1 MENIEKINIDEFIE
15 QAKETWT
22 RELKKSG
29 MTEEQ
34 AEMLCKIWGMN
45 EYNISQFESKE
56 EYKNVIFWV
65 NDSRE
70 RMISNYL
77 KCINAFEKEFAIDDL
92 LSAYFKLH
100 SVKKFYE
107 GNTSNNIVADLIYYS
122 GGVYDEQSYYFVQI
136 FKKED
141 GEDKMYLFKA
151 DTREFELY
159 IMQIRRNSEL
169 YNTIISEYKEMK

>member
-1 MENIEKINIDEFIE
+1 MGNIKKINIDEFIE

-22 RELKKSG
+22 RELKRSG

-34 AEMLCKIWGMN
+34 AETLCKIWGMN
-45 EYNISQFESKE
+45 EYDISQFKSKE
-56 EYKNVIFWV
+56 EYKNSIFWV

-77 KCINAFEKEFAIDDL
+77 KCINAFDKEFAIDDL

-107 GNTSNNIVADLIYYS
+107 GNTSDDICMNLIYYNN
-122 GGVYDEQSYYFVQI
+122 GGYGERSYYFVQT
-136 FKKED
+136 FKE
-141 GEDKMYLFKA
+141 ENETFLFKVDIKA
-151 DTREFELY
+151 FELR
-159 IMQIRRNSEL
+159 IAQIEEGTEL
-169 YNTIISEYKEMK
+169 YNKIIFEYTENV

>member
-1 MENIEKINIDEFIE
+1 MKNIKKINIDKFME

-22 RELKKSG
+22 KELKRSG

-45 EYNISQFESKE
+45 EYDISQFESKE
-56 EYKNVIFWV
+56 EYKNVMFWV

-77 KCINAFEKEFAIDDL
+77 KCINAFDKEFAIDDL

-107 GNTSNNIVADLIYYS
+107 GNTSDNIIADLIYYS
-122 GGVYDEQSYYFVQI
+122 GGVYDEESYYFIQN
-136 FKKED
+136 FKE
-141 GEDKMYLFKA
+141 ENETFLFKV
-151 DTREFELY
+151 DIKVFELR
-159 IMQIRRNSEL
+159 ITQIEEDTEL
-169 YNTIISEYKEMK
+169 YNKIISEYKEIK

>member
-1 MENIEKINIDEFIE
+1 MGNIKKINIDEFIE

-22 RELKKSG
+22 RELKRSG

-45 EYNISQFESKE
+45 EYDISQFKSKE
-56 EYKNVIFWV
+56 EYKNVMFWV

-77 KCINAFEKEFAIDDL
+77 KCINAFDKEFAIDDL
-92 LSAYFKLH
+92 LIAYFKLH

-107 GNTSNNIVADLIYYS
+107 GNTSDDIIADLIYYS
-122 GGVYDEQSYYFVQI
+122 GGVYDERSYYFVQI
-136 FKKED
+136 FRKED
-141 GEDKMYLFKA
+141 GENKMYLFKV
-151 DTREFELY
+151 DTRAFELHV
-159 IMQIRRNSEL
+159 MQIRRNSEL

>member
-1 MENIEKINIDEFIE
+1 MGNIEKINIDEFIE
-15 QAKETWT
+15 QAKETWA

-34 AEMLCKIWGMN
+34 VEMLCKIWGMN
-45 EYNISQFESKE
+45 EYDISQFKSKE
-56 EYKNVIFWV
+56 EYKNVMFWV

-107 GNTSNNIVADLIYYS
+107 GNTSDNISTDLIYYNS
-122 GGVYDEQSYYFVQI
+122 GAYDERSYYFIQNFKEEEEI
-136 FKKED
+136 F
-141 GEDKMYLFKA
+141 LFKIEIDA
-151 DTREFELY
+151 FELR
-159 IMQIRRNSEL
+159 ITQMEEETEL
-169 YNTIISEYKEMK
+169 YNKIIFEYTENL

>member
-1 MENIEKINIDEFIE
+1 MGNIEKINIDEFIE

-22 RELKKSG
+22 RELKRSG

-45 EYNISQFESKE
+45 EYDISQFEGKE
-56 EYKNVIFWV
+56 EYKNVMFWV

-77 KCINAFEKEFAIDDL
+77 KCINAFDKEFAIDDL

-107 GNTSNNIVADLIYYS
+107 GNTSDDISTDLIYYNS
-122 GGVYDEQSYYFVQI
+122 GTYDERSYYFIQNFKEEEEI
-136 FKKED
+136 F
-141 GEDKMYLFKA
+141 LFKVEI
-151 DTREFELY
+151 DVFELR
-159 IMQIRRNSEL
+159 ITQMEEKTEL
-169 YNTIISEYKEMK
+169 YNKIIFEYTENV

>member
-1 MENIEKINIDEFIE
+1 MKNIKKINIDKFME

-22 RELKKSG
+22 KELKRSG

-45 EYNISQFESKE
+45 EYDISQFKTKE
-56 EYKNVIFWV
+56 EYKNVMFWV

-77 KCINAFEKEFAIDDL
+77 KCINAFDKEFVISDL
-92 LSAYFKLH
+92 MSAYFKLH

-107 GNTSNNIVADLIYYS
+107 GNASDNIIADLIYYS
-122 GGVYDEQSYYFVQI
+122 GGVYDEESYYFVQI
-136 FKKED
+136 FKEED
-141 GEDKMYLFKA
+141 EIFLFKV
-151 DTREFELY
+151 DIKVFELR
-159 IMQIRRNSEL
+159 IMQIEEDTEL
-169 YNTIISEYKEMK
+169 YNKIISEYKEMK